1 MRTAVVIPVKSFTLA
16 KGRLADT
23 LTPSQR
29 EELAR
34 TCAET
39 VIRAASPLPTYSV
52 CSDDDVA
59 TWASSMGA
67 HVVHCATPGLDV
79 AVATGRAAIAAD
91 GFDHVIVA
99 HADLPLAE
107 SLGHIAREGIV
118 TMVTDRH
125 NDGTNVLSFPIAS
138 SFTTAYGPGSLDNHV
153 RAAEACGLVHEI
165 IKDASL
171 SLDLDTAD
179 DLSELERRRKDIS

>member
-1 MRTAVVIPVKSFTLA
+1 MRSAVVIPVKSFTMA

-23 LTPSQR
+23 LTPAQR

-39 VIRAASPLPTYSV
+39 VLRAASPLPVYVV
-52 CSDDDVA
+52 CSDDSVA
-59 TWASSMGA
+59 QWATSLGA
-67 HVVHCATPGLDV
+67 HAVLCTTPGLDV
-79 AVATGRAAIAAD
+79 AVAAGRTAVTAD

-99 HADLPLAE
+99 HADLPLAQRLE
-107 SLGHIAREGIV
+107 HIAVAGSV

-125 NDGTNVLSFPIAS
+125 HDGTNVLSFPTAS
-138 SFTTAYGPGSLDNHV
+138 AFTTAYGPGSFDNHIHT
-153 RAAEACGLVHEI
+153 AEALGLRYEVIHDE
-165 IKDASL
+165 SL

-179 DLSELERRRKDIS
+179 DLSELERRRKELS

>member
-1 MRTAVVIPVKSFTLA
+1 MA

-23 LTPSQR
+23 LTPAQR

-39 VIRAASPLPTYSV
+39 VVRAASPLPVHIV
-52 CSDDDVA
+52 CSDDSVA
-59 TWASSMGA
+59 NWAVSLGA

-79 AVATGRAAIAAD
+79 AVTAGRDAIAAL
-91 GFDHVIVA
+91 GFDHIIVA

-107 SLGHIAREGIV
+107 ELAHVAKEGLV

-125 NDGTNVLSFPIAS
+125 NDGTNVLSFPLAS
-138 SFTTAYGPGSLDNHV
+138 AFTTAYGPGSLDNHI
-153 RAAEACGLVHEI
+153 RTAESLRLRYEVINDE
-165 IKDASL
+165 SL

-179 DLSELERRRKDIS
+179 DLSELERRRKDAP

>member
-1 MRTAVVIPVKSFTLA
+1 MRVAVVIPVKSFTMA

-23 LTPSQR
+23 LTPAQR

-39 VIRAASPLPTYSV
+39 VVHAASPLPAYIV
-52 CSDDDVA
+52 CSDDSVA
-59 TWASSMGA
+59 NWAVSLGA

-79 AVATGRAAIAAD
+79 AVTAGRDAIAAL
-91 GFDHVIVA
+91 GFDHIIVA

-107 SLGHIAREGIV
+107 ELAHVAKEGFV

-125 NDGTNVLSFPIAS
+125 HDGTNVLSFPVAS
-138 SFTTAYGPGSLDNHV
+138 SFTTAYGPGSLDNHI
-153 RAAEACGLVHEI
+153 RSAESLGLRYEVINDE
-165 IKDASL
+165 SL

-179 DLSELERRRKDIS
+179 DLSELERRRKDTP